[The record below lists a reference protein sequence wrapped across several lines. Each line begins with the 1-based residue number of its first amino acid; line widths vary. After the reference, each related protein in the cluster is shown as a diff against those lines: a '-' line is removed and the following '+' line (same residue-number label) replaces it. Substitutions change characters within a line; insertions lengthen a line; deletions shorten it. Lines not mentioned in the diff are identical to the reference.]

1 MASRQRKPA
10 TCSRCAAPLIVSPAL
25 GRLCPTPTSA
35 NTFCFS
41 HVRASRAR
49 GCGTSASTF
58 SPHPPPA
65 PPGSAAAARRTQPS
79 KTRCCFPTG
88 TEMSSHQS
96 RLLQQLDQQR
106 KADLFCDCSIH
117 VGRTVFKAHRNVLSA
132 SSGYFK
138 TLLLQGSK
146 QTSQPTTA
154 TLEVFSAET
163 FKVILDFMYSG
174 KLALTGENVT
184 PVMSA
189 ASYLQMTDI
198 LNICKTFVKSS
209 LDISV
214 TEKDRYLS
222 LLAQSTN
229 GERAHPPPYHLRNK
243 AKRNLRCC
251 SPIQDKKTDSRPMPH
266 KKTAAGKKNSLTS
279 VGSSGVTLPQAVTQ
293 PPEKGRKTGSPR
305 PCRKP
310 LGPSQTADVVL
321 RQSNKAKPAGRGGGV
336 SEPSHI
342 AGLREEAEAEVK
354 KDAAG
359 DGYGKSHK
367 SEVTPGTWSVAQLK
381 ELSRT
386 PDLMTLKAEQLYI
399 SMPTI
404 LGVMSSSNEENL
416 YGYVKTKPITRRA
429 DYFPDLLDYD
439 DSPLIGF
446 KCPFCTRTVKR
457 RIELKRHLRCH
468 TGERPYPCKTCGRR
482 FTRSEHLQNHLRNI
496 HQENKMK
503 CRECKCHVTD
513 LTGCVIQ
520 QGAKRYRLCYKCLQ
534 ESNFDSKPDK
544 TGAKHPP
551 ASCKRKKPCKRA
563 LEKDEKWEGG
573 TVEEEPCNL
582 DAQHKGG
589 AAEGAVNKP
598 PQVLLSSALL
608 SIHSPPS
615 LDLYSGLNFPGK
627 EKTSGILPAEAPI
640 YESKLTA
647 AASSEIT
654 VSSEEHTERN
664 NAQSGCGAGGP
675 RGFAFPA
682 VRRDGCKISLNSRL
696 SYAETTKRTRPFHF
710 TGTLT

>member
-1 MASRQRKPA
+1 
-10 TCSRCAAPLIVSPAL
+10 
-25 GRLCPTPTSA
+25 
-35 NTFCFS
+35 
-41 HVRASRAR
+41 
-49 GCGTSASTF
+49 
-58 SPHPPPA
+58 
-65 PPGSAAAARRTQPS
+65 
-79 KTRCCFPTG
+79 

-359 DGYGKSHK
+359 DDDRYLTSYLYC
-367 SEVTPGTWSVAQLK
+367 SVT
-381 ELSRT
+381 
-386 PDLMTLKAEQLYI
+386 
-399 SMPTI
+399 
-404 LGVMSSSNEENL
+404 
-416 YGYVKTKPITRRA
+416 
-429 DYFPDLLDYD
+429 D

-589 AAEGAVNKP
+589 AAEGAVNK
-598 PQVLLSSALL
+598 
-608 SIHSPPS
+608 
-615 LDLYSGLNFPGK
+615 
-627 EKTSGILPAEAPI
+627 
-640 YESKLTA
+640 
-647 AASSEIT
+647 
-654 VSSEEHTERN
+654 VSTELR
-664 NAQSGCGAGGP
+664 
-675 RGFAFPA
+675 
-682 VRRDGCKISLNSRL
+682 
-696 SYAETTKRTRPFHF
+696 
-710 TGTLT
+710 